1 MIGATQS
8 RLNIAYDCVEPL
20 ELRQFFWLSAS
31 CNLWYMLAA
40 GLGHSRE
47 TRQAIGDD
55 SRPGCN
61 MVLSPA

>member
-1 MIGATQS
+1 MVGAAKS
-8 RLNIAYDCVEPL
+8 RLYIAQDCVESL
-20 ELRQFFWLSAS
+20 EQRQLFWLSAS
-31 CNLWYMLAA
+31 CNLCNMLAA